1 MSAMK
6 NLIENLRGIEMC
18 MADIKRTMNL
28 NDVDSPLAMHGVS
41 RLDPAPRH
49 NVNSVTDA
57 RAIAAELDMHAVAG
71 ALDDGQIE
79 SISEQVQVDYCE
91 LATEISTKGLADYID
106 CGEIAKHIRPDY
118 VADCIEVSDI
128 VKAMLANPK
137 FMDALSARLV
147 DGMIADQ
154 RYLDAVMLRVTFGAT
169 VLAAAAAPVPAVRS
183 DADPLT
189 GIEYGTPS

>member
-6 NLIENLRGIEMC
+6 NLIENLRGIQLC
-18 MADIKRTMNL
+18 MEDITRTMNL
-28 NDVDSPLAMHGVS
+28 NDVESPLGMHGVS
-41 RLDPAPRH
+41 RLDHAPRH

-57 RAIAAELDMHAVAG
+57 RAVAAELDMRAIAG

-91 LATEISTKGLADYID
+91 LATEISTEGLARYVD
-106 CGEIAKHIRPDY
+106 CAEVAQHIRTD
-118 VADCIEVSDI
+118 AI
-128 VKAMLANPK
+128 VTAMLANTR

-169 VLAAAAAPVPAVRS
+169 VLAATASPVPAVRS

-189 GIEYGTPS
+189 GIEYGTPT

>member
-6 NLIENLRGIEMC
+6 NLIENLRGIELC

-28 NDVDSPLAMHGVS
+28 NDVESPLAMHGT
-41 RLDPAPRH
+41 PRH
-49 NVNSVTDA
+49 NVKSVTDA
-57 RAIAAELDMHAVAG
+57 RAIAAELDMSAVAG

-91 LATEISTKGLADYID
+91 LATEISPKGLADYLD

-189 GIEYGTPS
+189 GIEYGTPT